1 MLEAGGEERGKE
13 RERFRISC
21 SGKKMT
27 RPPLINMEILEE
39 NGGIVGMVVCVLSD
53 EVANGRAA
61 HLAV

>member
-1 MLEAGGEERGKE
+1 
-13 RERFRISC
+13 
-21 SGKKMT
+21 MT

-53 EVANGRAA
+53 EVANGCAA

>member
-1 MLEAGGEERGKE
+1 
-13 RERFRISC
+13 
-21 SGKKMT
+21 MT